1 MKWDRIII
9 SVVVVLVAAQPAF
22 AKWIGRGEVTG
33 EVIESRSA
41 NSGAIFRLTISSQ
54 KIEQGPELGS
64 PNTFS
69 FDGPVWMEVTT
80 GDIIK
85 LRVNSSDNYGIRVEQ
100 LEFVENKPGTIE
112 QVYSAWWIV
121 LLFAAVAAIVVVF
134 LLRRRKREG

>member
-9 SVVVVLVAAQPAF
+9 SVALMLVAAQPAF

-33 EVIESRSA
+33 EVIQSRSA
-41 NSGAIFRLTISSQ
+41 NNGAIFRLIISSQ

-69 FDGPVWMEVTT
+69 FDGPVWMEITT
-80 GDIIK
+80 GDIVK
-85 LRVNSSDNYGIRVEQ
+85 LRVNSSDYYGIRVEQ
-100 LEFVENKPGTIE
+100 IEFIENKPGTIK
-112 QVYSAWWIV
+112 QTYSTWWIV
-121 LLFAAVAAIVVVF
+121 ILFAAVAATVVF